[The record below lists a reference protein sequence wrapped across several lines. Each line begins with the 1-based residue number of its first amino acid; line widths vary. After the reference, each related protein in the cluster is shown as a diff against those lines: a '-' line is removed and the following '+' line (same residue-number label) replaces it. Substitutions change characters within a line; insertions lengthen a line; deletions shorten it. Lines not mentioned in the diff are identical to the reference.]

1 MRHPA
6 EKIQESEAEKAK
18 RRNQMVLDQAKS
30 AGLIGTT
37 KDARLS
43 GRVSA
48 NLLAAAKEHT
58 HVASDTELIEALCRN
73 WRSPMI
79 SAQNSAGTKVRS
91 PRISI
96 SSFDLEE
103 ALRRFKPHKNRT
115 LPPRRPDE
123 ELQWVADLEM
133 IGAHCLSTPPF
144 TSINSRAE
152 PPKPSTISSKC
163 VVATIPRSALRNSR
177 TFSAASIPLTLKPRA
192 RSNKPRSPST
202 TSRAIASWRR
212 TPMFSAQRS
221 RNSLRTTHA
230 HRSTQ
235 RRQTAKAL
243 QRRHSLT
250 PRTFPR
256 RRSGHTQSQGF
267 RHPRSNS
274 ARNWYYILSA
284 KRLIAF
290 RGAAAKIPIAP
301 GARQFSC
308 EDVRDRA

>member
-96 SSFDLEE
+96 LSFDLEE
-103 ALRRFKPHKNRT
+103 ALRRFKPHKIRT
-115 LPPRRPDE
+115 LPPRHPDE

-212 TPMFSAQRS
+212 TPMFSAKPEFSPDCS
-221 RNSLRTTHA
+221 RAPKHSTTTNAEGASTTPFSHSTHVSSAPLWSHA
-230 HRSTQ
+230 KSRISTSSIQ
-235 RRQTAKAL
+235 
-243 QRRHSLT
+243 
-250 PRTFPR
+250 
-256 RRSGHTQSQGF
+256 
-267 RHPRSNS
+267 
-274 ARNWYYILSA
+274 
-284 KRLIAF
+284 
-290 RGAAAKIPIAP
+290 
-301 GARQFSC
+301 
-308 EDVRDRA
+308 